1 MAKAEFYGAVY
12 MIIENKKGE
21 VLFMRKSN
29 TGFRD
34 GAFQVPAGHL
44 EWEDIN

>member
-1 MAKAEFYGAVY
+1 MAKAEFYAAAY
-12 MIIENKKGE
+12 MIIENKKWE
-21 VLFMRKSN
+21 VLFMRRAN